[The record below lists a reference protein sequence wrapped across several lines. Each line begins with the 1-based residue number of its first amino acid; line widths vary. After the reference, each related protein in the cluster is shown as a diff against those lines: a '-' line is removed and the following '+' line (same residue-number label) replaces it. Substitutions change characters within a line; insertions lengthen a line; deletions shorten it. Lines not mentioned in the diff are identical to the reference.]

1 MVLGTAMTLEQYLA
15 SATDI
20 FEWMITGVG
29 NILTLVTSNPI
40 LLVGI
45 GLALGGTLLRVG
57 VGFVKGW
64 AQ

>member
-1 MVLGTAMTLEQYLA
+1 MTLVQYLA

-20 FEWMITGVG
+20 FEWMLTSVTT
-29 NILTLVTSNPI
+29 ILTTVTANPI
-40 LLVGI
+40 LLVGV
-45 GLALGGTLLRVG
+45 GLTLGGTLLRVG